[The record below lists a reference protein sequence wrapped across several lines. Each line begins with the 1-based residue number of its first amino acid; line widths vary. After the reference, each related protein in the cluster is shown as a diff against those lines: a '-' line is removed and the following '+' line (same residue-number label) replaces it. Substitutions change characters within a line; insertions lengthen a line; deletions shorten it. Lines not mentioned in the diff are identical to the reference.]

1 MSRMSDGKKEVVVT
15 DIEMPFA
22 SMVVFMVKWAIAS
35 IPAMILLGAVASL
48 FWLLVYGLFGGG
60 TLKGGL
66 QASQFDRAQEN
77 CKASDDQAT
86 CMGRY
91 GFRWDGFKWVPK

>member
-60 TLKGGL
+60 YAERRL
-66 QASQFDRAQEN
+66 AS
-77 CKASDDQAT
+77 
-86 CMGRY
+86 
-91 GFRWDGFKWVPK
+91 VPVRSRTRKL